1 VKSTSLSACTPPK
14 NLLIFRPSNNAMV
27 LIPNASLWVAETLVS
42 LALKII
48 KALGAACSGGA

>member
-1 VKSTSLSACTPPK
+1 
-14 NLLIFRPSNNAMV
+14 MV

-48 KALGAACSGGA
+48 KTLGAA